1 MANTRR
7 LPAIVGIG
15 VLGSAA
21 VLPILLSAASATP
34 SPNITI
40 CHATGSQSNPYT
52 SNTVDA
58 SSIDEE
64 NNQYLDG
71 HGDHSDDIIPAFSYV
86 NADGQTLSFP
96 GRNLD
101 KLDILQNGCNPV
113 TPTATATVTQTATA
127 TVTATATAT
136 ETATATATAT
146 ETATATATATE
157 TATATATATATE
169 TATATATTTALAT
182 VGVPGPTTT
191 VGVPGPTT
199 TVTATALA
207 PLPAVVPTA
216 TPTATEAAIVPLPA
230 TQPQETATGTGVA
243 PLEANLPAAVPAGG
257 GSEAPGAPTAA
268 IAAAMVGTVGAAGSL
283 VALRRKA

>member
-113 TPTATATVTQTATA
+113 TPTATATATQTA
-127 TVTATATAT
+127 
-136 ETATATATAT
+136 
-146 ETATATATATE
+146 TATATATATE